1 MSRAPRSS
9 QARRDWGSDDSRTP
23 ILHVDMDAFFV
34 SVELLDRPDLVGK
47 PVAVGGQER
56 GVVSAASYEA
66 RKYGVNSAMPVGQA
80 FRRCPQL
87 IMLPPNGAR
96 YAAVSRRVMA
106 ILRDVTPAVE
116 QVSVD
121 EAFLDVSG
129 ARRLF
134 GSPVEIGMKLRQR
147 IREEVLVPASV
158 GIAATKHVAKVASAH
173 AKPDGLLLIPDSA
186 TTEFLHSLPVGA
198 LWGVGEKTRER
209 LQVQGVETVADLA
222 ALGKDRLVKIL
233 GRAGGSHLYDLAMG
247 VDPRPVVTSREEKS
261 IGREVTFFDHVSD
274 RAKLEHVL
282 LSQAHDTARRLRA
295 RGLFAGSV
303 AIKVRF
309 SDFTT
314 ISRSATLPQPSFV
327 ARELYD
333 QARRLLDGVRITE
346 PGLRLLGLRA
356 ENLSTGD
363 GGIQLAWDDDPR
375 RAEAE
380 TAMDLIG
387 EKFGAGSIA
396 PASLLGEKQYV
407 RASERDEVGGG
418 RRRRKSASW
427 SATDG
432 RS

>member
-9 QARRDWGSDDSRTP
+9 QARRDWGSDDSKTP

-47 PVAVGGQER
+47 PVAVGGKER

-80 FRRCPQL
+80 LKCCPQL

-96 YAAVSRRVMA
+96 YAAVSRKVMS
-106 ILRDVTPAVE
+106 ILRDFTPIAE

-134 GSPVEIGMKLRQR
+134 GSPVAIGTKVRQR
-147 IREEVLVPASV
+147 IREEVSVSASV

-173 AKPDGLLLIPDSA
+173 AKPDGLLLIPESV

-209 LQVQGVETVADLA
+209 LLIQGIDTVADLTGV
-222 ALGKDRLVKIL
+222 GKDRLVKIL

-247 VDPRPVVTSREEKS
+247 IDPRPVVTSREEKS

-274 RAKLEHVL
+274 RAELEQVL

-309 SDFTT
+309 ADFST
-314 ISRSATLPQPSFV
+314 ISRSVTLAQPTFV

-333 QARRLLDGVRITE
+333 HARRLLDAVRIPS
-346 PGLRLLGLRA
+346 PGLRLLGLRV

-363 GGIQLAWDDDPR
+363 AGIQLAWDDDPR

-380 TAMDLIG
+380 AAMDLVG
-387 EKFGAGSIA
+387 EKFGAGSIS
-396 PASLLGEKQYV
+396 PASLLG
-407 RASERDEVGGG
+407 
-418 RRRRKSASW
+418 RKPRFPEP
-427 SATDG
+427 G
-432 RS
+432 NGHG

>member
-1 MSRAPRSS
+1 MSRAPRSE

-34 SVELLDRPDLVGK
+34 SVELLDRPDLAGK

-66 RKYGVNSAMPVGQA
+66 RSHGVNSAMPVGQA

-96 YAAVSRRVMA
+96 YAAVSRRVMG
-106 ILRDVTPAVE
+106 ILRDVTPLVE

-129 ARRLF
+129 ARKLF
-134 GSPVEIGMKLRQR
+134 GSPVQIGAMLRGR
-147 IREEVLVPASV
+147 IRSEVGVPASV

-173 AKPDGLLLIPDSA
+173 AKPDGLLLIPEAA
-186 TTEFLHSLPVGA
+186 TKEFLHSLPVGA

-209 LQVQGVETVADLA
+209 LEVQGVETVGDLA
-222 ALGKDRLVKIL
+222 ALGKERLIRIL
-233 GRAGGSHLYDLAMG
+233 GRAGGSHLHDLAMG
-247 VDPRPVVTSREEKS
+247 IDPRQIVTGREEKS

-274 RAKLEHVL
+274 RAELEHVL

-295 RGLFAGSV
+295 RGLFAGTV

-309 SDFTT
+309 ADFST
-314 ISRSATLPQPSFV
+314 ITRSATLAQASNV
-327 ARELYD
+327 AQELYER
-333 QARRLLDGVRITE
+333 ARRLLEAIRI
-346 PGLRLLGLRA
+346 PPDGLRLLGLRA
-356 ENLSTGD
+356 EQLSTG
-363 GGIQLAWDDDPR
+363 GGGVQLAWDDDPR

-380 TAMDLIG
+380 NVMDLVG
-387 EKFGAGSIA
+387 QKFGAGAIR
-396 PASLLGEKQYV
+396 PASLLGHRQ
-407 RASERDEVGGG
+407 SG
-418 RRRRKSASW
+418 RTEGRP
-427 SATDG
+427 DGEG
-432 RS
+432 RSAPPKARPGRGER

>member
-9 QARRDWGSDDSRTP
+9 QARRDWGSDDSKTP

-87 IMLPPNGAR
+87 IMLPSRGAR
-96 YAAVSRRVMA
+96 YAEVSRKVMA
-106 ILRDVTPAVE
+106 ILRDFTPVVE

-134 GSPVEIGMKLRQR
+134 GSPVDIGTKLRQL
-147 IREEVLVPASV
+147 IREEVSVPASV

-173 AKPDGLLLIPDSA
+173 AKPDGLLLIPESA
-186 TTEFLHSLPVGA
+186 TTDFLYSLPVGA
-198 LWGVGEKTRER
+198 LWGVGDKTRER
-209 LQVQGVETVADLA
+209 LQIQGVDTVADLA
-222 ALGKDRLVKIL
+222 GLGKDRLVTIL
-233 GRAGGSHLYDLAMG
+233 GRASGSHLYDLAMG
-247 VDPRPVVTSREEKS
+247 IDPRPVMTSREEKS
-261 IGREVTFFDHVSD
+261 IGREMTFFDHVSD
-274 RAKLEHVL
+274 RAGLEQVL

-309 SDFTT
+309 ADFTT
-314 ISRSATLPQPSFV
+314 MSRSATLAQPTFV

-333 QARRLLDGVRITE
+333 HARRLLDAVWIPE
-346 PGLRLLGLRA
+346 SGLRLLGLRA
-356 ENLSTGD
+356 ENLSTGE

-380 TAMDLIG
+380 AAMDLVG
-387 EKFGAGSIA
+387 EKFGAGAIV
-396 PASLLGEKQYV
+396 PASLLG
-407 RASERDEVGGG
+407 
-418 RRRRKSASW
+418 RKP
-427 SATDG
+427 
-432 RS
+432 RL